1 MLQAVL
7 ASCFVWSLVWRAYNK
22 QQDKKRALAY
32 MCRRF
37 DLNDTFHDV
46 GRMQKVVEIERP

>member
-1 MLQAVL
+1 M
-7 ASCFVWSLVWRAYNK
+7 WWAYNK
-22 QQDKKRALAY
+22 QQDPKRAVAY

-46 GRMQKVVEIERP
+46 GRMQKVVGDERPWY

>member
-1 MLQAVL
+1 M
-7 ASCFVWSLVWRAYNK
+7 
-22 QQDKKRALAY
+22 KRALAY

-46 GRMQKVVEIERP
+46 GRMQNVYPLEYLSTG